1 MAKQS
6 YPSVDKNHFSV
17 TEVQIRI
24 DRIKNLLDTK
34 ETLAKKMI
42 DLAIDLPEFKILIS
56 IPGIGDLSAALI
68 ISEVGD
74 IRRFPTSNKMN
85 AYIGIDIRT
94 YQSGTIKKKDRINKR
109 GNAKARM
116 IFFFVVRNMLRV
128 QKASPNHIVD
138 YYYKMR
144 KQPFNKRDRKS
155 TRLNSSHVAISY
167 AVFCLKKK
175 NNKRQHTTQ

>member
-1 MAKQS
+1 
-6 YPSVDKNHFSV
+6 
-17 TEVQIRI
+17 
-24 DRIKNLLDTK
+24 
-34 ETLAKKMI
+34 MI
-42 DLAIDLPEFKILIS
+42 DLSLDLPEFWILTS

-85 AYIGIDIRT
+85 AYIGIDIRS
-94 YQSGTIKKKDRINKR
+94 YQSGTLQKKDRINKR

-116 IFFFVVRNMLRV
+116 IFYFIVRNMLRV
-128 QKASPNHIVD
+128 QKTSP
-138 YYYKMR
+138 K
-144 KQPFNKRDRKS
+144 DRKS

-175 NNKRQHTTQ
+175 KNNKKK